1 MHAKS
6 TALGHVVVHD
16 AEDTLLHLASVR
28 GAQDNELLGR
38 EVDGYG
44 SLVADVLDLRV
55 GDELARVHDC
65 EVGAAVREVL
75 LDRLEFAT
83 DQHLLHEEG
92 VVGSAGDHTCLDP
105 VLFIP
110 AGVAIDDEDLYVC

>member
-1 MHAKS
+1 MHAES
-6 TALGHVVVHD
+6 AALGHVVVHD
-16 AEDTLLHLASVR
+16 AEDTLLHLTSVR
-28 GAQDNELLGR
+28 CAQDNELLGR

-44 SLVADVLDLRV
+44 SLVADVFDLGV
-55 GDELARVHDC
+55 GNELARVHDR
-65 EVGAAVREVL
+65 EIGTAVREVL
-75 LDRLEFAT
+75 LDRLEIAT

-110 AGVAIDDEDLYVC
+110 ACVAIDDEDLCV